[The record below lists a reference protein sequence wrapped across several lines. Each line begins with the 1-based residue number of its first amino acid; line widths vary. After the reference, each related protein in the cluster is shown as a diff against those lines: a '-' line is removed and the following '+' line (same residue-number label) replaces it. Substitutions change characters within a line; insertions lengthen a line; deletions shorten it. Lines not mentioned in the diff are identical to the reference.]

1 MSLFDMAEEE
11 VKRICGVIAQD
22 AIDRVANTL
31 IPAALAQAESLDIT
45 VEIPPIKIKIARK

>member
-11 VKRICGVIAQD
+11 VKRICGIIAQD
-22 AIDRVANTL
+22 AIERVTNTL
-31 IPAALAQAESLDIT
+31 IPAALTQAESLEFT